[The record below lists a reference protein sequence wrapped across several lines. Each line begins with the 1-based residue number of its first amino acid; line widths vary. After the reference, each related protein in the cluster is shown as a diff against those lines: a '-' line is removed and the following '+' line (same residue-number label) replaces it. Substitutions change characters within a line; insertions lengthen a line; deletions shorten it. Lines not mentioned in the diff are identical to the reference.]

1 MQMLAKMIKNGRQDP
16 CLSLQFLPLPTFFQ
30 KPLFPL
36 KNYFNM
42 MKSTILTAITL
53 FSTSLIGFAQI
64 KTPAPSPTGK
74 ISQEVGLIKV
84 DVEYSRPSAKGRKI
98 FGDLVPFGEMWRTG
112 ANASTKVTFSDKVQT
127 ANISLDKGTYALY
140 TIPGPKDWTIIF
152 YKNTSYGGVP
162 APKDFKEEEVAARFT
177 VPAQSIANK
186 VETFTIEIAN
196 LTNAGADLELIWEN
210 TKVSI
215 PVIVDTD
222 SKVMADIKSTMEG
235 PNANAYY
242 TAARYYYE
250 EKKDMKQALDWV
262 TASLEKGGEKFWIL
276 RLKANIQAEL
286 GMYKDAITTANK
298 STELAKAD
306 GNSDYPRMNEKSI
319 SEWTKKMQK

>member
-1 MQMLAKMIKNGRQDP
+1 
-16 CLSLQFLPLPTFFQ
+16 
-30 KPLFPL
+30 
-36 KNYFNM
+36 

-140 TIPGPKDWTIIF
+140 TIPGPKEWTIIF

>member
-1 MQMLAKMIKNGRQDP
+1 
-16 CLSLQFLPLPTFFQ
+16 
-30 KPLFPL
+30 
-36 KNYFNM
+36 M
-42 MKSTILTAITL
+42 MKSTFLTAITL

-140 TIPGPKDWTIIF
+140 TIPGAKEWTIIF

-162 APKDFKEEEVAARFT
+162 APKDFKEEEVGARFT

-196 LTNAGADLELIWEN
+196 LTNTGADLELIWEN
-210 TKVSI
+210 TKVAI
-215 PVIVDTD
+215 PIIADTD

-235 PNANAYY
+235 PSANAYY

-262 TASLEKGGEKFWIL
+262 TTSLEKGGDKFWIL

-298 STELAKAD
+298 SSELAKAD

-319 SEWTKKMQK
+319 GEWTKKMQK